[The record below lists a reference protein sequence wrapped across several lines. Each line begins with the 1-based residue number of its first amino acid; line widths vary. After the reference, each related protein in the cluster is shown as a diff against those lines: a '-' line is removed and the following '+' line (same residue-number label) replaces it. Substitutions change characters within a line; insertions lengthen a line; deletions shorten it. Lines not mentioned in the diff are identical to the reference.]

1 MIDMRYK
8 PYFLPQINIPYNV
21 VLQKLDDEG
30 IGYNMVEVDP
40 DELIASQ
47 GITFSDEVDTVNL
60 DDLNPIWIN
69 NEMKVL
75 DGHHRWV
82 KALLSNIPIKAV
94 KINMN
99 DKDACRLLN
108 KIQDI
113 HEYEENQKMEE
124 VVNNDVINDENDINN
139 YYTDSKEFL
148 GTLEEEN
155 AVLQGEEPQKNQKT
169 LIAYRK
175 EPIMEESVVGNFFT
189 LNPIDDYGKY
199 EIEFDNL
206 LDTNELGIEYKDTQ
220 EPVDILAKIWFP
232 NINFEKLSQEYKM
245 PSNNLKSRAIAEKA
259 AKYGYD
265 GIKYGDKLIQGL
277 K

>member
-8 PYFLPQINIPYNV
+8 PYFLPQVNIPYDV

-30 IGYNMVEVDP
+30 IDYSVVEVDP
-40 DELIASQ
+40 NELNASQ

-69 NEMKVL
+69 NDMKVL

-82 KALLSNIPIKAV
+82 KALLSNVPIKAV

-113 HEYEENQKMEE
+113 HEYEKNQGMEE
-124 VVNNDVINDENDINN
+124 VVNNNVINDENDINN
-139 YYTDSKEFL
+139 NYTDRKEFL
-148 GTLEEEN
+148 AALEEEN
-155 AVLQGEEPQKNQKT
+155 AILQNQEEEKNPKVL
-169 LIAYRK
+169 LAYRK
-175 EPIMEESVVGNFFT
+175 DPINENSVVGNFFI
-189 LNPIDDYGKY
+189 LSPIDGYSKY

-206 LDTNELGIEYKDTQ
+206 LDTNELGIAYKDTQ

-245 PSNNLKSRAIAEKA
+245 PSNNIKSRAIAERA